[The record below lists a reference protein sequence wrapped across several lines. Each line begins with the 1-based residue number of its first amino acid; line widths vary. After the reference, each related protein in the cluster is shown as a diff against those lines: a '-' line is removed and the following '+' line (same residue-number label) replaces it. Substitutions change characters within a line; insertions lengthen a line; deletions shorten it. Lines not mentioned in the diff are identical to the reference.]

1 MTKKPAQISHE
12 EKAYRDQA
20 AEAAERERQR
30 AAVHDAITRAARQD
44 AAEADAAAD
53 RERYLDGREA
63 RKARIRGDK
72 KTPAAKKASTKPGKR
87 PGPDLGERMFGVHP
101 LAGYDGNVP
110 VIERVKREGKYGPVD
125 MGYRNLAS
133 DPISRM
139 IKRGQCNETQA
150 KAAQILSELYDAYAS
165 YPGMK
170 WEAPVDGGGFKGV
183 QEAALEAAE
192 TLVLVNSAAGI
203 YGALALD
210 HVIARGAEV
219 QDLVALGIA
228 PDTRAAGF
236 MLRNA
241 LDAVAIV
248 FGLREPPGDRAG
260 PPGPA
265 GGENG
270 QGGAMG
276 LRHGG

>member
-1 MTKKPAQISHE
+1 MKKKPAQISCE
-12 EKAYRDQA
+12 EKAYRDQV

-30 AAVHDAITRAARQD
+30 AAMHDAIAREGRRD
-44 AAEADAAAD
+44 AAKADAAAD
-53 RERYLDGREA
+53 RERYLDEREA

-72 KTPAAKKASTKPGKR
+72 KPASRKRGAKSSQR
-87 PGPDLGERMFGVHP
+87 PGPDLGERLFGVHP
-101 LAGYDGNVP
+101 LAGYDGNIP
-110 VIERVKREGKYGPVD
+110 VLEKITRKSDYGPVD

-139 IKRGQCNETQA
+139 IKRGQCNEIQA

-192 TLVLVNSAAGI
+192 ALVLVSNAAGI
-203 YGALALD
+203 YGAMALD

-219 QDLVALGIA
+219 QDLVTLGIA
-228 PDTRAAGF
+228 PDARAAGF

-241 LDAVAIV
+241 LDAASIV
-248 FGLREPPGDRAG
+248 FGLREPPGGRD
-260 PPGPA
+260 GPA
-265 GGENG
+265 VIGS
-270 QGGAMG
+270 
-276 LRHGG
+276 LDFS